1 MTEQEERAWN
11 RKHDDLKAIQDT
23 LKTIAWAQFISD
35 LPEPLCNI
43 KSGLRHIRRWAQL
56 WLKDMECEQ

>member
-1 MTEQEERAWN
+1 MSEQEKREWN
-11 RKHDDLKAIQDT
+11 RKYDDLEALQSE
-23 LKTIAWAQFISD
+23 LKTIAEARTISD

-56 WLKDMECEQ
+56 WLKDMGCE